1 MGKRLYLPA
10 EMDTLLS
17 PRLLRPLFWLL
28 LTFALTMALLPKP
41 PSLPIDQFGD
51 KFAHML
57 AFASLAGVANL
68 GWRSIPAWRIML
80 QLSAFG
86 ALIEVLQ
93 MLPALH
99 RDSDVRDWIA
109 DTAAILVA
117 TLIARALARWF
128 PLAQPQ

>member
-1 MGKRLYLPA
+1 MQ
-10 EMDTLLS
+10 TLFS
-17 PRLLRPLFWLL
+17 PRLLRPMFWLL
-28 LTFALTMALLPKP
+28 FAFALVMALLPKP

-51 KFAHML
+51 KFEHML
-57 AFASLAGVANL
+57 AFAALAGVANL
-68 GWRSIPAWRIML
+68 GWRHIPAWRIAL

-93 MLPALH
+93 LMPALH

-109 DTAAILVA
+109 DSAAILVA

-128 PLAQPQ
+128 PLPQ

>member
-1 MGKRLYLPA
+1 
-10 EMDTLLS
+10 MDTLLS

-28 LTFALTMALLPKP
+28 FTFALVMAVLPKP
-41 PSLPIDQFGD
+41 PSLPIDRFGD

-57 AFASLAGVANL
+57 AFAALAGVANL
-68 GWRSIPAWRIML
+68 GWRHIPAWRIGL

-93 MLPALH
+93 MLPVLH
-99 RDSDVRDWIA
+99 RDSDLRDWIA

-117 TLIARALARWF
+117 TLIARAMARWLPF
-128 PLAQPQ
+128 TQAQ